1 MIKRKIESYKKIY
14 EIFSFKGI
22 VYKLLRKLKL
32 IEKHDYFISER
43 KKIIENKIINISQKK
58 VLYGPY
64 KDTFFS
70 TLTNWSSDDTSS
82 KLLGQYEMQIQEKIL
97 IEQKKYNLK
106 NLVNFGAADGYHIVS
121 LLKKNYFE
129 KGFAFEIDKKSKYY
143 LDQNIVANNLSNR
156 LFSFYE
162 ANFDIVFKNLSKTE
176 FNKTLFLVDIE
187 GDEFNI
193 LNENILKKL
202 KQSFLIIEY
211 HDFLFKNKQLI
222 KQFEQLIKK
231 IFTVEYIY
239 NSARNPHSLDVLD
252 DFNDDDKWLI
262 MSESRPQ
269 THKWIYLRPKD

>member
-14 EIFSFKGI
+14 EIFGFKGI

>member
-64 KDTFFS
+64 KDTCFS